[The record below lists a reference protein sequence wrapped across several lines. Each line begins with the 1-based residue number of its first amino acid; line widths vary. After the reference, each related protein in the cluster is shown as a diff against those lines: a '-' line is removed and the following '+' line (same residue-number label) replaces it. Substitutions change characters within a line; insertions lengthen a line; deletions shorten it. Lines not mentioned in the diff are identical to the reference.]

1 MTSQQKKI
9 GKEQLVHH
17 VPGKDI
23 DRLDWLS
30 LYKTP
35 SSDVFE
41 DKLEAWVPYGLSLI
55 QQTNGLFEL

>member
-1 MTSQQKKI
+1 MKRSFVLKNTERRMTSQQKKI

-41 DKLEAWVPYGLSLI
+41 DKLEA
-55 QQTNGLFEL
+55 